1 MYYYNYYNYSTT
13 ITMVSMG
20 TTIAMIPMSTM
31 ITTTILI
38 TGTNVDTNEVNPNTT
53 DHPQWELDAASRFTA
68 S

>member
-1 MYYYNYYNYSTT
+1 
-13 ITMVSMG
+13 MVSMG